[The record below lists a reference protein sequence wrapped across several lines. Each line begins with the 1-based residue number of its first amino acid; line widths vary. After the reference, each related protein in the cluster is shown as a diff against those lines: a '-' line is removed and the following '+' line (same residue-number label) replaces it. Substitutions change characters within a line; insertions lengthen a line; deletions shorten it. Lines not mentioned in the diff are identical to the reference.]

1 MAKNTETTTEN
12 TAVTKSNEIVEKE
25 LKVMFASYD
34 DGEKKIS
41 VLAAPVDESESP
53 STLTLRLQAYN
64 EETRKYYDDEETS
77 KAALERLE
85 KTGLT
90 LDDIKG
96 LAFLAKEF
104 VFTAYT
110 YEGRIT
116 FTKPQ
121 RFVRANPIGNRE
133 AVQLDNLEVV
143 TLQITD
149 QTSKHRFRTVIE
161 VPIKVK
167 GQDEP
172 QMLGFN
178 ISQLIFD
185 DPEDLD
191 TAPRGIGLKYATK
204 EITEFE
210 QQLADSAGMPEQV
223 ADAIKAFLVPATER
237 ARAAKVEELKE
248 KFGFDMDEVIEKG
261 QLLRLKLHKQQ
272 VPNSDNFYLQ
282 ADLLEIITPEEGE

>member
-12 TAVTKSNEIVEKE
+12 TAATKSNEIVEKD

-64 EETRKYYDDEETS
+64 EETRKYYDDEETA

-104 VFTAYT
+104 VFSAYT

-143 TLQITD
+143 TLPITN

-172 QMLGFN
+172 
-178 ISQLIFD
+178 
-185 DPEDLD
+185 
-191 TAPRGIGLKYATK
+191 
-204 EITEFE
+204 
-210 QQLADSAGMPEQV
+210 
-223 ADAIKAFLVPATER
+223 
-237 ARAAKVEELKE
+237 
-248 KFGFDMDEVIEKG
+248 
-261 QLLRLKLHKQQ
+261 
-272 VPNSDNFYLQ
+272 
-282 ADLLEIITPEEGE
+282 